1 MNIET
6 MKHLIET
13 APSNDV
19 RDAYIES
26 FETLTGWSYETLFM
40 TDEER
45 EANAQMYRIQ
55 QDELEPIESV
65 VTMTQLA

>member
-6 MKHLIET
+6 MKQLIET
-13 APSNDV
+13 APTSEV

-26 FETLTGWSYETLFM
+26 FETLTGWSYETLYM

-45 EANAQMYRIQ
+45 KANAQLYRIQ

-65 VTMTQLA
+65 VTMSQLA